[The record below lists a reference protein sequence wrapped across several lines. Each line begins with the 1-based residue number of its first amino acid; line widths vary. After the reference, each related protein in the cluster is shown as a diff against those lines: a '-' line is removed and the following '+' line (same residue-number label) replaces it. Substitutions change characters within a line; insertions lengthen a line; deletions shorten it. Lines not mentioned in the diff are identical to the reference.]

1 MTTLTQGRPG
11 RTRAVV
17 CVFLKPDT
25 ANQSRG
31 AMALEW
37 NEAGGLRLCGR
48 SLDRQPVDVSGHDAI
63 AVVLA
68 EAFARQDYPAQ
79 QMLCNSAEFSRFCM
93 TPELVTVRLVA
104 ARIGRGIEPI
114 YMMLEAPADTDLWQV
129 NPIDHDGRVRLRPDT
144 TRRSSRPAYC
154 TGCEHA
160 PCWEDMLDLA
170 RRAHE
175 RRTSRRWPGIWP

>member
-79 QMLCNSAEFSRFCM
+79 
-93 TPELVTVRLVA
+93 
-104 ARIGRGIEPI
+104 
-114 YMMLEAPADTDLWQV
+114 
-129 NPIDHDGRVRLRPDT
+129 
-144 TRRSSRPAYC
+144 
-154 TGCEHA
+154 
-160 PCWEDMLDLA
+160 
-170 RRAHE
+170 
-175 RRTSRRWPGIWP
+175 